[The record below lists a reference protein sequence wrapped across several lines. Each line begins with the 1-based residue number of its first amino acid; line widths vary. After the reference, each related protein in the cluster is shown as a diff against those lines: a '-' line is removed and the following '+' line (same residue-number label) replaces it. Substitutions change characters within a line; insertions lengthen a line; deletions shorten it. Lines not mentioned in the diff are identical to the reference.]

1 MSDEEPKRYYDWIL
15 WKFREEKKMTE
26 LEQQLELDFT
36 SKLGEG
42 ITTTDSIIRREMYE
56 MQKCINGLQIRIKEL
71 AEENYELK
79 KRVMPDLSDKIPEVT
94 GK

>member
-1 MSDEEPKRYYDWIL
+1 MSET
-15 WKFREEKKMTE
+15 EK
-26 LEQQLELDFT
+26 QLELDFT

-79 KRVMPDLSDKIPEVT
+79 KRVTELFPNMPDLSEKIPEVT

>member
-1 MSDEEPKRYYDWIL
+1 MNDPEPERYYEWLL
-15 WKFREEKKMTE
+15 WKLKKEKDMNNEE
-26 LEQQLELDFT
+26 QLELNFT
-36 SKLGEG
+36 SHVGECV
-42 ITTTDSIIRREMYE
+42 TTAGSILRREIQE
-56 MQKCINGLQIRIKEL
+56 MQKQVHSLQMRVKEL

>member
-1 MSDEEPKRYYDWIL
+1 MNDPEPERYYDWIL
-15 WKFREEKKMTE
+15 WKFRKERKMSE
-26 LEQQLELDFT
+26 DQLELDFT
-36 SKLGEG
+36 SHLGEG

-56 MQKCINGLQIRIKEL
+56 MQKHIHGLQMRVKEL

>member
-1 MSDEEPKRYYDWIL
+1 MSDPEPERYHEWIL
-15 WKFREEKKMTE
+15 WKLKQEKEMEK
-26 LEQQLELDFT
+26 QLELDFT

-56 MQKCINGLQIRIKEL
+56 MQKHIHGLQMRVKEL

-79 KRVMPDLSDKIPEVT
+79 KRVMPDLSNKIPEVT